1 MWGLIAPHIAK
12 NRDANAMLLT
22 LLIIIACCIVFAAPL
37 NVALAMIA
45 LVFWAGI
52 GVNEKYGCL
61 GRIFNFIFFVLGAIL
76 LVIALCLS

>member
-1 MWGLIAPHIAK
+1 
-12 NRDANAMLLT
+12 MLLT

-61 GRIFNFIFFVLGAIL
+61 GRIFNFILFVIGAIL
-76 LVIALCLS
+76 LIVAFCIS

>member
-1 MWGLIAPHIAK
+1 
-12 NRDANAMLLT
+12 MLLT
-22 LLIIIACCIVFAAPL
+22 LLIIIACCIVFVAPL

-61 GRIFNFIFFVLGAIL
+61 GRIFNFILFVIGAIL
-76 LVIALCLS
+76 LIVAFCIS

>member
-1 MWGLIAPHIAK
+1 
-12 NRDANAMLLT
+12 MLLT
-22 LLIIIACCIVFAAPL
+22 LLIIIACCIVFVAPL

-61 GRIFNFIFFVLGAIL
+61 GGIFNIILFVIGAIL
-76 LVIALCLS
+76 IIVALCLS

>member
-1 MWGLIAPHIAK
+1 
-12 NRDANAMLLT
+12 MLLT
-22 LLIIIACCIVFAAPL
+22 LLIIIVCCIVFAAPL

-61 GRIFNFIFFVLGAIL
+61 GRIFNFILFVIGTIL
-76 LVIALCLS
+76 LIVAFCIS